1 MGHSRRRRGLRLVV
15 VALAVLLAILLV
27 PYVPTATGE
36 AVAIGVVSPSAA
48 ITPAQFPIQHI
59 VFVLLENHAYDNYFG
74 VYCQNTSSLCPM
86 SGNGIPAGEC
96 VNMTPGSAAAGCI
109 KPFALN
115 ESYVNASLGGAH
127 NFGSSHKS
135 YDNGLMDGF
144 YAAAPHIRQVLGYY
158 NGTTIP
164 TYWNIAESYG
174 LGDNFFSSALSYSLP
189 NHWFPVAGQAPVASE
204 APPSGAFARQ
214 GVAAPL
220 TASEEQYLNQSNATT
235 SIDDELVNSS
245 LSWRYYDEVTNNQT
259 FLQALNETVVGNNS
273 QPSVFDYWNP
283 LISKAE
289 TYNYNLNSHFVNRQN
304 FFNDTANG
312 TLPNVSWI
320 IPQNTESDHPPDN
333 LHAGMQ
339 YVASIADAVMNSS
352 LWKSTAVFVS
362 YDEYG
367 GYYDH
372 VAPAQI
378 DPWGL
383 GFRVPVYVISAYT
396 PEGYISGI
404 PQHFE
409 SILHLM
415 EWRFSL
421 ANLTF
426 RDGLATLPLD
436 YFDLNATARAP
447 DLVTAGAAYPMVQQ
461 PQALKR
467 VSGLKIVTTS
477 TGANLTW
484 GESKGT
490 APVAGYVV
498 KYGGPHHTTAV
509 RLPRT
514 QTSIGVPGLLCNTT
528 YTFSVLTFAGAN
540 QSPATTLRAT
550 TGSCGS
556 GGSGVGGRIIGLQ
569 ALGQKSRLSELRGLV
584 LHHAG
589 PAAPLGTSP
598 GISAGNLRPAIPPEL
613 ARGPLG

>member
-1 MGHSRRRRGLRLVV
+1 MSRQLRRTGLRLVV
-15 VALAVLLAILLV
+15 AGLAVLLAVLLV
-27 PYVPTATGE
+27 PYVPTASGE
-36 AVAIGVVSPSAA
+36 SVSYGTVTPATA
-48 ITPAQFPIQHI
+48 ITPSHFPIQHI

-74 VYCQNTSSLCPM
+74 VYCQNISSLCPM
-86 SGNGIPAGEC
+86 TGDGIPAGEC
-96 VNMTPGSAAAGCI
+96 VNITPGSAAGGCI

-115 ESYVNASLGGAH
+115 ESYVNASLGGSH
-127 NFGSSHKS
+127 NYGASHKS

-144 YAAAPHIRQVLGYY
+144 YAAAPHIRQVLGFY

-189 NHWFPVAGQAPVASE
+189 NHWFPLAGQAPVASE

-220 TASEEQYLNQSNATT
+220 TGSEMQYLNQSNATP
-235 SIDDELVNSS
+235 SIDDELINSS
-245 LSWRYYDEVTNNQT
+245 ISWRYYDEVTNNLSY
-259 FLQALNETVVGNNS
+259 LQALNQTVTGNNS

-289 TYNYNLNSHFVNRQN
+289 TYNYSLNSHFVNRDN

-312 TLPNVSWI
+312 TLPNVSWV
-320 IPQNTESDHPPDN
+320 IPSNTESDHPPDN

-339 YVASIADAVMNSS
+339 FVSSIADAVMNSS
-352 LWKSTAVFVS
+352 LWKSTAIFVS

-372 VAPAQI
+372 VAPPQI
-378 DPWGL
+378 DQWGL

-396 PEGYISGI
+396 PEGYISSV
-404 PQHFE
+404 QQRFE
-409 SILHLM
+409 SVLHLM
-415 EWRFSL
+415 EWRFGL
-421 ANLTF
+421 ANLTY

-447 DLVTAGAAYPMVQQ
+447 DPITVGAAYPMVQQ
-461 PQALKR
+461 TQLLKR
-467 VSGLKIVTTS
+467 VSGLKIVTTAN
-477 TGANLTW
+477 GANLTW
-484 GESKGT
+484 GESRGT
-490 APVAGYVV
+490 APVAGYIV
-498 KYGGPHHTTAV
+498 KYGGPHHTTSV

-514 QTSIGVPGLLCNTT
+514 QTSISVPGLLCNTS
-528 YTFSVLTFAGAN
+528 YAFSVVTIAGAN
-540 QSPATTLRAT
+540 QSPTTTIKAT

-556 GGSGVGGRIIGLQ
+556 GGSGVSGRIT
-569 ALGQKSRLSELRGLV
+569 ALEAMGQKSRVSEWRTPLPAFALAVAPVSAPGPLASHV
-584 LHHAG
+584 AG
-589 PAAPLGTSP
+589 PADLVSG
-598 GISAGNLRPAIPPEL
+598 G
-613 ARGPLG
+613 GPLA